1 MSIGGEGM
9 ETLSWLYEQSE
20 LIAVIRLMFSW
31 MPVQLQDVCTAAV
44 AVTFLFALMKIILL
58 LKNLI
63 FNWT

>member
-1 MSIGGEGM
+1 M

-31 MPVQLQDVCTAAV
+31 MPVQFQDVCTAAV
-44 AVTFLFALMKIILL
+44 VVTFLFALMKIILL